1 MKVIGIGTF
10 GKDPVVNTTT
20 GGTVIC
26 SFSLAVTRKFKDKSG
41 EKVTDWISCT
51 AFGKTAET
59 IGKYFSKGSKIMIE
73 GELQNNNYTN
83 KDGQKIYQTV
93 VVVSSFEFVG
103 DKGGGSR
110 QSEVNLS
117 DENFPISDEPETSL
131 PFDL

>member
-1 MKVIGIGTF
+1 MKVYGIGTF
-10 GKDPVVNTTT
+10 GKDTELKTTQSQT
-20 GGTVIC
+20 SIC

-41 EKVTDWISCT
+41 EKVTDWINCT

-59 IGKYFSKGSKIMIE
+59 ISKYFSKGSKIMID

-103 DKGGGSR
+103 DKVGGSR